1 MLPLIRPA
9 LAAFGIFQ
17 FLWVWNDLFV
27 GIVMSGGNNNIAPI
41 TVSISNLQN
50 GTSGAGGELLPAAA
64 FISIVIPLFVF
75 IALQR
80 FFVRGLL
87 AGSVKG

>member
-1 MLPLIRPA
+1 MGVSLL
-9 LAAFGIFQ
+9 
-17 FLWVWNDLFV
+17 V
-27 GIVMSGGNNNIAPI
+27 GS
-41 TVSISNLQN
+41 T
-50 GTSGAGGELLPAAA
+50 TGAGGERVPAAA
-64 FISIVIPLFVF
+64 FISIVIPLAVF